1 MTNTSD
7 AADQLSTISSS
18 SSSFNDVDVGITVDL
33 LDTFTD
39 DALDNPDVS

>member
-7 AADQLSTISSS
+7 AADQLSTISSNA
-18 SSSFNDVDVGITVDL
+18 SSFSDVEFGITVDL